1 MAKNDKNQRRANS
14 LITKL
19 SDTVQNSLDNLYS
32 KTYYSQPSNK
42 QDLDSIKN
50 KLDSSIDNI
59 VSVNMSNTGKGT
71 MSTLY
76 SRMQQNAPKLGGPN
90 DENGKKL
97 EELIN
102 DSQVIE
108 SGLMGFINNTTT
120 VFDYDNKI
128 DTILKYMPRL
138 QEALDTRKDNVLSAD
153 HFSKD
158 FINVVNDSDIR
169 NSETFIDRA
178 DFIKKKYDLINRFD
192 EMYDDTAKYGEYF
205 LYIKPYKEALAQL
218 LQNKNMGNITIAESA
233 IDQLDDNYGIITES
247 VSDLPSKDYAVNNP
261 SYKETKLE

>member
-1 MAKNDKNQRRANS
+1 MAKSDKNQRRANS

-97 EELIN
+97 EELIM
-102 DSQVIE
+102 I
-108 SGLMGFINNTTT
+108 
-120 VFDYDNKI
+120 
-128 DTILKYMPRL
+128 
-138 QEALDTRKDNVLSAD
+138 
-153 HFSKD
+153 
-158 FINVVNDSDIR
+158 
-169 NSETFIDRA
+169 
-178 DFIKKKYDLINRFD
+178 IK
-192 EMYDDTAKYGEYF
+192 
-205 LYIKPYKEALAQL
+205 
-218 LQNKNMGNITIAESA
+218 
-233 IDQLDDNYGIITES
+233 
-247 VSDLPSKDYAVNNP
+247 
-261 SYKETKLE
+261 